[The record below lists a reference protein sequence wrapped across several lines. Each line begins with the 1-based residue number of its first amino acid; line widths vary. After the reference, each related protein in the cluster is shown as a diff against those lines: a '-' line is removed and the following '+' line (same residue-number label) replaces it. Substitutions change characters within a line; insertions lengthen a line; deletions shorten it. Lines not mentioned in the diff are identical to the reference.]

1 VHEATLF
8 ARSALSWS
16 ASLAI
21 FSAWLYQDRA
31 PSRVARSCWSW
42 DRVEVSSASHSAAR
56 SASRPGPRAL
66 FVAPR
71 PAPEA
76 PTSPSRP
83 QRRLT
88 QPGCPGS
95 GARPAPSAAGTPA
108 TRCRSARPPRGCR
121 GSRTASGTSHARSSV
136 EQGDC
141 TSPEPG
147 TPAHVASRRDAGGR
161 KVRK

>member
-1 VHEATLF
+1 
-8 ARSALSWS
+8 
-16 ASLAI
+16 
-21 FSAWLYQDRA
+21 
-31 PSRVARSCWSW
+31 
-42 DRVEVSSASHSAAR
+42 VSSASHSAAR
-56 SASRPGPRAL
+56 SALRPGPRAL

-76 PTSPSRP
+76 PASPSRP
-83 QRRLT
+83 QRRPT

-108 TRCRSARPPRGCR
+108 THCRSARPPRGCR

-161 KVRK
+161 KVRKCADAKGTREQASNVAKTRAWKIRHEGPLWTRNASFTVLLIEAS